1 MNRRKRRRRATPKV
15 VERPLGRERARGQA
29 IALYNLIEID
39 PRQTER
45 ARLNTLIHEA
55 LHLGDWG
62 LSETK
67 VIKLSGKVA
76 SVLWA
81 QGYRRPSN
89 RA

>member
-81 QGYRRPSN
+81 QGYRRPN